1 MAADGL
7 EMVRGDILLPN
18 FEEVGANRSR
28 RVARHDI
35 EPDGAGRG
43 AQDNPA
49 LEVGYFG
56 VAEPGIEATYA
67 GEEAFVPLF
76 TR

>member
-1 MAADGL
+1 LAH
-7 EMVRGDILLPN
+7 
-18 FEEVGANRSR
+18 FEKVGANRSR
-28 RVARHDI
+28 RVARHNI

-56 VAEPGIEATYA
+56 VAEPGIEAADA
-67 GEEAFVPLF
+67 GEEACVPVF
-76 TR
+76 TG